1 MESIV
6 KSLVCGRTNVCGR
19 MGFCD
24 TVRYT
29 TIHNGVL
36 RLDYKD
42 KSPWGF
48 TDGFPDLTTCTSLI
62 EVKYL
67 RQTTRSRRPCS
78 EVIDFAAKMRF
89 SCLIAHLAALNGLT
103 VASPEIVVV
112 PGAW

>member
-19 MGFCD
+19 MCLHD

-36 RLDYKD
+36 RADYKD
-42 KSPWGF
+42 KNPWVF
-48 TDGFPDLTTCTSLI
+48 TDGVPNMTTCTSLI

-67 RQTTRSRRPCS
+67 RQTTRSRRHCS
-78 EVIDFAAKMRF
+78 EVSNFAAKLRF
-89 SCLIAHLAALNGLT
+89 SCLIAHLAAVTGLT
-103 VASPEIVVV
+103 VASPEIVIV